1 MVRHHP
7 TGYIARMNPHHWIGV
22 LLASATLNCSNI
34 QTPVPVTEAEMAVFT
49 EDLKERTFRYFWEVV
64 DSVNYQTDDRHP
76 TRQFTSIAATG
87 FAYPAYIIGV
97 ENGYVTRE
105 AAADR
110 IRKSLEWLW
119 NSEQGDA
126 EHGMTG
132 HRGFFYHF
140 LTYGDGVR
148 YKDVELSTIDT
159 ALLIAGVLTAQ
170 SYFDADTPDE
180 ARIRELAEAL
190 YRRID
195 WRWAMNGNPTMSMG
209 WKPESGFITATWA
222 GYNEAMILLVLALG
236 SPTHALPPEAWDAWT
251 STYNWDTYYGFE
263 HVNFGPLFGHQYS
276 HMFIDFKGIQDAY
289 MRDKGLDYFENSR
302 RATLSQ
308 QAYAKDNPHGFA
320 GYGEWNWGWTACDGP
335 ANRDGIHNGHSFRYH
350 TYYARGMAA
359 DYHHDDGT
367 ITPTAAGGSIPF
379 APDVTLRTLYEMK
392 KTHGDSLYRRY
403 GFADSFNMTYR
414 AGGWYNPDYIGI
426 DQGPILVMLE
436 NHQTGLIWNILKR
449 NPHIVRG
456 LTQAGFTGGW
466 LETEANPF

>member
-1 MVRHHP
+1 
-7 TGYIARMNPHHWIGV
+7 
-22 LLASATLNCSNI
+22 
-34 QTPVPVTEAEMAVFT
+34 
-49 EDLKERTFRYFWEVV
+49 
-64 DSVNYQTDDRHP
+64 
-76 TRQFTSIAATG
+76 
-87 FAYPAYIIGV
+87 
-97 ENGYVTRE
+97 
-105 AAADR
+105 
-110 IRKSLEWLW
+110 
-119 NSEQGDA
+119 
-126 EHGMTG
+126 
-132 HRGFFYHF
+132 
-140 LTYGDGVR
+140 
-148 YKDVELSTIDT
+148 
-159 ALLIAGVLTAQ
+159 
-170 SYFDADTPDE
+170 
-180 ARIRELAEAL
+180 
-190 YRRID
+190 
-195 WRWAMNGNPTMSMG
+195 
-209 WKPESGFITATWA
+209 
-222 GYNEAMILLVLALG
+222 
-236 SPTHALPPEAWDAWT
+236 
-251 STYNWDTYYGFE
+251 
-263 HVNFGPLFGHQYS
+263 
-276 HMFIDFKGIQDAY
+276 MFIDFKGIQDAY

-308 QAYAKDNPHGFA
+308 QAYVKDNPHGFA

-392 KTHGDSLYRRY
+392 KTHGYSLYRRY